1 MQDITTRSDIDHL
14 ISAFYTKAIK
24 DPTIGRIFTNVARI
38 DLEAH
43 LPVIGDFWESVLL
56 GNMVYRGNPMRKHL
70 ALARETAL
78 QREHF
83 DVWLGL
89 WEETVRE
96 FFTGEKAELA
106 IFRARNIGQLM
117 LHKIKVMEGYER

>member
-1 MQDITTRSDIDHL
+1 MPDITIRQDIDQL
-14 ISAFYTKAIK
+14 VEAFYTKATT
-24 DPTIGRIFTNVARI
+24 DPTIGDLFTEVAKI
-38 DLEAH
+38 QLEAH

-70 ALARETAL
+70 ELARKTAL

-89 WEETVRE
+89 WEETTRE
-96 FFTGEKAELA
+96 LFAGEKAELA

-117 LHKIKVMEGYER
+117 LHKIKVMEEYGR